1 MKTFL
6 LKQKKH
12 KNGFSAVEIMAI
24 VIVLGIIV
32 SVTLLNFY
40 TSARKKASEAS
51 LLDNMRTVQVMLE
64 TYKKDWQAYPGNVAQ
79 LSNAA
84 KQKKYDKAISN
95 PYSRVNGT
103 VDSGNWVVDLVDPTS
118 GLFLGNPT
126 KYEGKVGYQA
136 IDEKKY
142 YLIGYGEKGL
152 PVEKN
157 KKAFLL
163 TN

>member
-1 MKTFL
+1 
-6 LKQKKH
+6 
-12 KNGFSAVEIMAI
+12 MA
-24 VIVLGIIV
+24 
-32 SVTLLNFY
+32 SVPWKCG
-40 TSARKKASEAS
+40 SVVKCCKA
-51 LLDNMRTVQVMLE
+51 
-64 TYKKDWQAYPGNVAQ
+64 
-79 LSNAA
+79 
-84 KQKKYDKAISN
+84 KKYDKAISN

-163 TN
+163 TNW